1 MITALIVIVVL
12 SVPLNVLLIWYL
24 SKVLAKLLYTAD
36 NLGDLYIVFR
46 VYEKFVSDLYAMD
59 MFYGEPILKELM
71 EKTKI
76 VREEV
81 ERFEE
86 IYTLTTDVESLNEL
100 NEEGLT
106 DEYYSQQEAREDAR
120 QET

>member
-59 MFYGEPILKELM
+59 MFYGEPIIEELI
-71 EKTKI
+71 EKTKAVGVEI
-76 VREEV
+76 ENFRDVFEYALDTEIEE
-81 ERFEE
+81 EFDAAEE
-86 IYTLTTDVESLNEL
+86 EA
-100 NEEGLT
+100 
-106 DEYYSQQEAREDAR
+106 SQEQEH
-120 QET
+120 